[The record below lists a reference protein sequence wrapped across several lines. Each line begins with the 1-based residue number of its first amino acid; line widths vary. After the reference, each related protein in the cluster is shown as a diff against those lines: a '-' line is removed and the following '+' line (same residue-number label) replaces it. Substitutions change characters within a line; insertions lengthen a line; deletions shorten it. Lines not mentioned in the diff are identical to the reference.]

1 MLPRQLREAAV
12 LFHHFNKLY
21 YLAINDGCQVSPDP
35 RAFPTIKAAA
45 HVSPD
50 AGALPTIKA
59 AGHVSPDAWA
69 FLAIKVVGQVLGIV
83 ASHTVYVKKT
93 RTLYFTTKVV

>member
-1 MLPRQLREAAV
+1 MW
-12 LFHHFNKLY
+12 
-21 YLAINDGCQVSPDP
+21 
-35 RAFPTIKAAA
+35 AFPTIKPVAHVWAFPTIKLAAG

-50 AGALPTIKA
+50 ACAFSTIKAAGAFPTIKPA

-69 FLAIKVVGQVLGIV
+69 FPAIKVVGQVLGIV

>member
-35 RAFPTIKAAA
+35 RAFPTIKAA
-45 HVSPD
+45 
-50 AGALPTIKA
+50 
-59 AGHVSPDAWA
+59 GHVSPDAWA

-83 ASHTVYVKKT
+83 ASHTVYFKKT